1 MSRTTSHIGAWA
13 LRLGYLA
20 VAGAGCAPLTG
31 CAVFRYLS
39 RPKDAQPVQVSE
51 PTPEQAERLDDA
63 HAAMESGNLDDALT
77 LFQEILA
84 ENPTITTAYL
94 GIGEIYMLQE
104 DYESAEPAF
113 ARAARLEP
121 RNYEAQ
127 YGHGLALQMLK
138 RYAESIRAYH
148 RALTIDPASPDANL
162 NLAYVYLQLGEP
174 TRALTFAEKAVAMA
188 PDRGPARSTLGSIYQ
203 DLDRNAEA
211 IETFLVAIELMGN
224 HPPLMM
230 NLIQVLARESR
241 FREALNTAQT
251 LVRLDPTANA
261 YERLGWCAFKL
272 RDYEQSIE
280 AYRDAVEIQPAHWPS
295 LNGIGV
301 NALNTWLLSKKRDT
315 EARQEAGD
323 AFRRSLRAN
332 PRQPKV
338 IQLLDNYR
346 L

>member
-1 MSRTTSHIGAWA
+1 M
-13 LRLGYLA
+13 RLGVIALA
-20 VAGAGCAPLTG
+20 AACLAPLTG
-31 CAVFRYLS
+31 CELFRSLS
-39 RPKDAQPVQVSE
+39 RPKEAQPVQVSE
-51 PTPEQAERLDDA
+51 PTPEQAERLEEA
-63 HAAMESGNLDDALT
+63 EAAKEAGNLGDALSM
-77 LFQEILA
+77 FQDILA

-94 GIGEIYMLQE
+94 GIGDIYMLQE
-104 DYESAEPAF
+104 DYESAEPAY

-127 YGHGLALQMLK
+127 YGHGVALQMLK

-148 RALTIDPASPDANL
+148 RALTIDPDSPDANL
-162 NLAYVYLQLGEP
+162 NLANVYVELREP
-174 TRALTFAEKAVAMA
+174 TRALTFAEKAVEMA

-203 DLDRNAEA
+203 ELGRNDEA

-230 NLIQVLARESR
+230 NLIQSLARESR

-280 AYRDAVEIQPAHWPS
+280 AYRDAVDIEPGHWQS

-301 NALNTWLLSKKRDT
+301 NALNKWLLSKKRDDD
-315 EARQEAGD
+315 ARHEAGD